1 MKNCLSL
8 RCCEYPYNIV
18 SFFCSKMNSIFNKL
32 NPQIIQTKDFS
43 QIPSNIETA
52 EENSEINN
60 PAKILSSEEINEI
73 IKDQIK
79 YSKEQTNSNG
89 YKIIKQK
96 NPYDSVKSGELMN
109 MEEIKKEINQI
120 EFEEEEQKQN
130 IENNNVNNGIENN
143 EEVLDNNEEEENN
156 LNIEELRKEF
166 LGNQPFLTRSVC
178 SLSSLMHHNK
188 THAKMPKIPEIISSS
203 INKDNAPQINP
214 AIKNSGQIL
223 YPK

>member
-1 MKNCLSL
+1 MKNYLSKI
-8 RCCEYPYNIV
+8 CCKYPYNIG
-18 SFFCSKMNSIFNKL
+18 SFLCSKINSFIHIIT
-32 NPQIIQTKDFS
+32 PQKFQQKEFS
-43 QIPSNIETA
+43 QIPSNIENS

-60 PAKILSSEEINEI
+60 PAKILSTEEINEI

-130 IENNNVNNGIENN
+130 DENKEMYNN
-143 EEVLDNNEEEENN
+143 EEVLDNNDEEDNN
-156 LNIEELRKEF
+156 FNIEELRKDV
-166 LGNQPFLTRSVC
+166 L
-178 SLSSLMHHNK
+178 
-188 THAKMPKIPEIISSS
+188 
-203 INKDNAPQINP
+203 DNNEDLDI
-214 AIKNSGQIL
+214 
-223 YPK
+223 

>member
-1 MKNCLSL
+1 MKNCLSKI
-8 RCCEYPYNIV
+8 CCKYPYNIG
-18 SFFCSKMNSIFNKL
+18 SFLCSKINSFIHIIT
-32 NPQIIQTKDFS
+32 PQKFQQKEFS
-43 QIPSNIETA
+43 QIPSNIENS

-60 PAKILSSEEINEI
+60 PAKILSTEEINEI

-130 IENNNVNNGIENN
+130 DENKEMDNN
-143 EEVLDNNEEEENN
+143 EEVLDNNDEEDNN
-156 LNIEELRKEF
+156 FNIEELRKDV
-166 LGNQPFLTRSVC
+166 L
-178 SLSSLMHHNK
+178 
-188 THAKMPKIPEIISSS
+188 
-203 INKDNAPQINP
+203 DNNEDLDI
-214 AIKNSGQIL
+214 
-223 YPK
+223 

>member
-1 MKNCLSL
+1 MKNCLSKI
-8 RCCEYPYNIV
+8 CCKYPYNIG
-18 SFFCSKMNSIFNKL
+18 SFLCSKINSFIHIIT
-32 NPQIIQTKDFS
+32 PQKFQQKEFS
-43 QIPSNIETA
+43 QIPSNIENS

-60 PAKILSSEEINEI
+60 PAKILSTEEINEI

-130 IENNNVNNGIENN
+130 DEYKEMDNN
-143 EEVLDNNEEEENN
+143 EEVLDNNDEEDNN
-156 LNIEELRKEF
+156 FNIEELRKDV
-166 LGNQPFLTRSVC
+166 L
-178 SLSSLMHHNK
+178 
-188 THAKMPKIPEIISSS
+188 
-203 INKDNAPQINP
+203 DNNEDLDI
-214 AIKNSGQIL
+214 
-223 YPK
+223 